1 MEYLFRRHLPWI
13 ATLSI
18 GLCLLGAG
26 LFFIVK
32 GQDTRDMIRDELALE
47 NVKTSA
53 DAEKFGVAG
62 GLTVVDAKTAL
73 AQSKTIDMHSTSIKG
88 EVLVSGVPTT
98 LHYAEMKKELF
109 VTPEAY
115 NAARATYI
123 TGLTLRGALNMAV
136 MGFGIAEMAIGSG
149 LVITIAGVA
158 TLLLATP
165 SLYILAGTVVKRQ
178 ERS

>member
-1 MEYLFRRHLPWI
+1 MAHLLRRHLPWV

-18 GLCLLGAG
+18 GLCLLAAG

-32 GQDTRDMIRDELALE
+32 GLDTKAMIRDELATE
-47 NVKTSA
+47 NVMTSA
-53 DAEKFGVAG
+53 DAEQFGVAG
-62 GLTVVDAKTAL
+62 GLLVTDAKTAL

-88 EVLVSGVPTT
+88 EVLVSGVPTK

-109 VTPEAY
+109 VTPKAY
-115 NAARATYI
+115 SAARATYV

-136 MGFGIAEMAIGSG
+136 MGFGIADMAVGAG
-149 LVITIAGVA
+149 LIITIAGVA

-165 SLYILAGTVVKRQ
+165 SLYMLAGIVVKR
-178 ERS
+178 SD